1 MNKFVPII
9 VVASFTLIGVI
20 VGSWLTY
27 YFQVRAQEKGS
38 LLEQRTSAYA
48 TFYNAQVLNRTAKD
62 LLAAG
67 RDDEAHELKR
77 KFQRLDH
84 QARFEVAVFGTRK
97 VIKAMA
103 DYFRKYYEA
112 GPCSASRQKKI
123 ADLEMY
129 KAMREEF
136 YRGTKEEVVP
146 PKDLTLLLFYCE
158 LPPEN
163 EK

>member
-1 MNKFVPII
+1 MNKFVPI

-27 YFQVRAQEKGS
+27 YYQVRVQKERN

-48 TFYNAQVLNRTAKD
+48 TFYNAQVLNRTAED

-77 KFQRLDH
+77 KFRRLDH
-84 QARFEVAVFGTRK
+84 QARFEVAVFGTKK
-97 VIKAMA
+97 VIKAMV
-103 DYFRKYYEA
+103 DYFRKYYEP
-112 GPCSASRQKKI
+112 GPCDASRQKKI
-123 ADLEMY
+123 ADLEIY
-129 KAMREEF
+129 EEMRKDF
-136 YRGTKEEVVP
+136 LGGTKKEVVP
-146 PKDLTLLLFYCE
+146 PEDLTLLLFYCE